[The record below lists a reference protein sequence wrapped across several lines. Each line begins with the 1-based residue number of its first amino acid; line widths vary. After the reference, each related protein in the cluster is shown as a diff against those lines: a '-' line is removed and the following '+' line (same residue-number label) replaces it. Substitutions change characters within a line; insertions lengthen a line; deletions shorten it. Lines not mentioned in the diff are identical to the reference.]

1 MKVVLK
7 DMMHTENLSNQG
19 MMMTKDVLENNATS
33 SKFGQASAYLIDNT
47 SGFGKL

>member
-19 MMMTKDVLENNATS
+19 MMMTKDVLESNSNKIS
-33 SKFGQASAYLIDNT
+33 QYLIDNT
-47 SGFGKL
+47 NGFQKL